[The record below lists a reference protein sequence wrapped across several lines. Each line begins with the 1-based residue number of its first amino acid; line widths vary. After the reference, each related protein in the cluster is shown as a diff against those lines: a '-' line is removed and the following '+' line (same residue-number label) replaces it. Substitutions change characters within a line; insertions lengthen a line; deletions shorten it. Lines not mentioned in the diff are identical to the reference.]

1 MKIDDKGKRVPHI
14 DIGTKIRYIYSPQ
27 KKTLQKGGRKKTST
41 TNDDDDDD
49 EKRDA

>member
-1 MKIDDKGKRVPHI
+1 MKIDDKGKRVLPKLV
-14 DIGTKIRYIYSPQ
+14 TKIRYIYSPQ